1 MSEQLS
7 LDFKGKARC
16 GDACGDTCGDTLG
29 GNASAS
35 IFPLISKGALFCL
48 EPKLAGIFLFFIPVP
63 WTALA
68 PVAFLDFKGNALCG
82 DSCGDSC
89 GGTLGGNAWASSFP
103 LISKGALFVET
114 VVETIVEALLEAA
127 LERAAFP

>member
-1 MSEQLS
+1 MSEQRS

-35 IFPLISKGALFCL
+35 
-48 EPKLAGIFLFFIPVP
+48 
-63 WTALA
+63 
-68 PVAFLDFKGNALCG
+68 
-82 DSCGDSC
+82 
-89 GGTLGGNAWASSFP
+89 SFP

-114 VVETIVEALLEAA
+114 VVETVVEALLEAA